1 MTGEKKRRTHVR
13 EKGCNKEKR
22 DSSFPRHSS
31 ISKYFTISL
40 SDRYTLYPQ
49 WGTDSQK
56 YHCHLIHYFPFSFQ
70 EIADREICVA
80 CPRPHRDWV
89 GCKIHLFS
97 QLPANPASWPPAR
110 VRLSNT
116 TWSHMVT
123 SQNLCRDR
131 KQTSANVENA
141 INQFASSSC
150 IQTTSLTHLNQ
161 LNELV
166 FFFLLLMKQ
175 T

>member
-1 MTGEKKRRTHVR
+1 MIFFSFFNKGITALHCIYYLSYIGYSKVHNNLSGPETQWKWQVRRKRRTHVR
-13 EKGCNKEKR
+13 GKRCNKEKR

-40 SDRYTLYPQ
+40 NDRYTLYPQ

-97 QLPANPASWPPAR
+97 QLLANPASWPPAR

-123 SQNLCRDR
+123 SQEPLQR
-131 KQTSANVENA
+131 
-141 INQFASSSC
+141 
-150 IQTTSLTHLNQ
+150 
-161 LNELV
+161 
-166 FFFLLLMKQ
+166 
-175 T
+175 